1 LAGPIAPYTPSW
13 LQIAVLYAV
22 GFAAG
27 VIALI
32 GGALAWE
39 ALSWQPAHM
48 AELPSTL
55 LQFCAGGALATA
67 AGFLATCCLVPAFIY
82 HGERRCRSS
91 WLPRAR
97 LLR

>member
-1 LAGPIAPYTPSW
+1 
-13 LQIAVLYAV
+13 
-22 GFAAG
+22 
-27 VIALI
+27 
-32 GGALAWE
+32 
-39 ALSWQPAHM
+39 M

-82 HGERRCRSS
+82 HGEKRCRSS

-97 LLR
+97 LIR